1 MADIE
6 IRPLVAAD
14 VPAFVALRRRG
25 LAEEP
30 LAFGASLED
39 DVTNRPDDIVRGLE
53 RAPEMMTFGAFD
65 GGALVGLVGVM
76 REPKQ
81 KMRHKASVVGTYVD
95 PSARRRGIAQRLL
108 AAAIAHPRA
117 IGVTHL
123 HLVVSAPMAEA
134 ERLYRRAGFERWGT
148 EPEALLV
155 AGRLHDDHHM
165 LLRL

>member
-30 LAFGASLED
+30 LAFGASLDD

-53 RAPEMMTFGAFD
+53 RAPEMVTFGAFD

-76 REPKQ
+76 RESKQ

-95 PSARRRGIAQRLL
+95 RSARRRGIAQRLL
-108 AAAIAHPRA
+108 ATAIAHARA

-123 HLVVSAPMAEA
+123 HLVVSAPTVDA

-148 EPEALLV
+148 EPEALFV
-155 AGRLHDDHHM
+155 DGRLHDDHHM